1 MYDPTARAIYKG
13 KQSEWSKLAKI
24 GGEGRSTA
32 TTVLSY
38 EDIILMKENGVEE
51 KDRKVMT
58 FVDARQDAA
67 LQAGHFNDF
76 IRIGKIRS
84 AIWNAIKNTNDDIDN
99 SRIARLV

>member
-1 MYDPTARAIYKG
+1 MRYDPTSRVVYTGGTK
-13 KQSEWSKLAKI
+13 EWTKLSKI

-38 EDIILMKENGVEE
+38 ENIVNMGQDRVPVT
-51 KDRKVMT
+51 DRKLMT

-76 IRIGKIRS
+76 VHI
-84 AIWNAIKNTNDDIDN
+84 NFY
-99 SRIARLV
+99 

>member
-1 MYDPTARAIYKG
+1 
-13 KQSEWSKLAKI
+13 
-24 GGEGRSTA
+24 
-32 TTVLSY
+32 
-38 EDIILMKENGVEE
+38 MKDANVEE

-84 AIWNAIKNTNDDIDN
+84 AIWNAVKEAEKPIDSSN
-99 SRIARLV
+99 IARLVLSLYTCQQTNIPHVRNYVAGVWMK